1 MAGTKIS
8 ALPAATTLAGP
19 EVVPVVQ
26 GGSSKKATITQLLA
40 GVNLDAYAPL
50 ASPTFTGSVTIPTAG
65 AGSNTTIAAS
75 TAWVRTYVTDLGY
88 STTTGTV
95 TSIGLSLPNLFSVSG
110 SPVTTTGTLTATLAA
125 QAANVVLAGPT
136 TGSAAA
142 PTFRALVAADLPATA
157 VTAGS
162 YTYGSFTVDAA
173 GRLTAASNGTAPA
186 TDLSYTASTRLL
198 ESSTGTDVTL
208 PLVTS
213 ANAGLAPAS
222 GGGTTTF
229 LRADGTWTTAG
240 SPPGGSSGQLQW
252 NSSSAF
258 AGVTGS
264 SVDGSGNITL
274 ATRFISS
281 LNGAA
286 SAPPAALTGTWF
298 TGGTATTTKPQVLIE
313 PTGTT
318 STAWSTSGT
327 ALGIN
332 AASGF
337 AGNLLDLQVN
347 GTSSFRV
354 TSDGR
359 IASGT
364 GTFNSSYQLNLAN
377 SYSAYSSSG
386 ILAHIFNS
394 ATAGTISVAFAGK
407 SSAVEI
413 AETYALGWSNAP
425 GGNNSSGTLS
435 GDLYIRRDA
444 ASTLAQRNGTAAQTF
459 RVYNTY
465 TDASNYERL
474 ATTWSSN
481 VCYTRPE
488 NAGTGSARLYVPVTG
503 ATTVSGL
510 PAAATAG
517 AGARSFVTDASATT
531 FLSTVA
537 GGGANKVPVVSD
549 GTNWLIG

>member
-8 ALPAATTLAGP
+8 ALPAATTLAGT

-75 TAWVRTYVTDLGY
+75 TAWVRTYVTGLGY
-88 STTTGTV
+88 TSNTGTV
-95 TSIGLSLPNLFSVSG
+95 ESV
-110 SPVTTTGTLTATLAA
+110 TATAPIVSSGGA
-125 QAANVVLAGPT
+125 TPVISI
-136 TGSAAA
+136 SAAS
-142 PTFRALVAADLPATA
+142 T
-157 VTAGS
+157 
-162 YTYGSFTVDAA
+162 DAA
-173 GRLTAASNGTAPA
+173 GSMSASDKAKLDGVAAGAQVNVA

-208 PLVTS
+208 PLVS
-213 ANAGLAPAS
+213 SSNAGLAPAS
-222 GGGTTTF
+222 GGGTSNF
-229 LRADGTWTTAG
+229 LRADGTWATAG

-274 ATRFISS
+274 AARFISS

-286 SAPPAALTGTWF
+286 SAPPASITGTWF

-313 PTGTT
+313 PSGTT

-327 ALGIN
+327 GLGVN
-332 AASGF
+332 AGSGF

-347 GTSSFRV
+347 GTNRARISS
-354 TSDGR
+354 TGELSL
-359 IASGT
+359 GT
-364 GTFNSSYQLNLAN
+364 NGGLRFNGNNLEYTIFSIPWITF
-377 SYSAYSSSG
+377 SSG
-386 ILAHIFNS
+386 NVNLFSTGSFSIGGDTFIF
-394 ATAGTISVAFAGK
+394 
-407 SSAVEI
+407 
-413 AETYALGWSNAP
+413 
-425 GGNNSSGTLS
+425 
-435 GDLYIRRDA
+435 RDA
-444 ASTLAQRNGTAAQTF
+444 ANIYAQRNGTAAQTF
-459 RVYNTY
+459 RLYNTY

-481 VCYTRPE
+481 VAYIKPE
-488 NAGTGSARLYVPVTG
+488 NAGTGSARIFCPVTG
-503 ATTVSGL
+503 GTTVAGL
-510 PAAATAG
+510 PAASTAG
-517 AGARSFVTDASATT
+517 VGARAFVTDASATT

-549 GTNWLIG
+549 GTKWLIG